1 MTPEQEEREQRSSQE
16 LYEKLMQSTRP
27 RGTSLAATTAISALV
42 RQSIHMA
49 TRNADGSVD
58 EDTARKI
65 LDEARNA
72 LCRLQRQP

>member
-1 MTPEQEEREQRSSQE
+1 MTAEQEEREHRSSQE

-42 RQSIHMA
+42 RQSIHIA

-58 EDTARKI
+58 EDNARKI
-65 LDEARNA
+65 LDEARNV
-72 LCRLQRQP
+72 LGSSQRRP